1 MKSPCYQC
9 KERSVACHDTC
20 SNYVDW
26 KIKQR
31 HQVNGNAKD
40 KAHHLDYVDYAVKGY
55 DERLRRH
62 KGRVVV
68 GKR

>member
-9 KERSVACHDTC
+9 KERSTACHDTC

-26 KIKQR
+26 KIKQ
-31 HQVNGNAKD
+31 QYQNNGNIKN
-40 KAHHLDYVDYAVKGY
+40 KRCHLDYVDYSVKGY

-62 KGRVVV
+62 KGKVVI